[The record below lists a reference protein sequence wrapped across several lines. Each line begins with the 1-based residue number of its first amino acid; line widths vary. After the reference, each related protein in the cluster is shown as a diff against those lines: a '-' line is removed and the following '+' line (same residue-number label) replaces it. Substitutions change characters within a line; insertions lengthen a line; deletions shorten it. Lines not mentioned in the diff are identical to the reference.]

1 MEIGDIVIVEEKYW
15 LKEYFPGY
23 CEIIA
28 TKTIMRE
35 LRYSIR
41 TIDFIYGKQNITL
54 VHEREIIP
62 IVKIRNEKLKQIL
75 DEI

>member
-15 LKEYFPGY
+15 LKEYFSGY
-23 CEIIA
+23 CEIIG

-35 LRYSIR
+35 LRYNIK
-41 TIDFIYGKQNITL
+41 TIDFIDGKQHVTL
-54 VHEREIIP
+54 VHENEIIP
-62 IVKIRNEKLKQIL
+62 IVRIRNEKLNQIL

>member
-1 MEIGDIVIVEEKYW
+1 MEIGDIVIVDEKYW

-23 CEIIA
+23 CEIIG

-35 LRYSIR
+35 LRYNIK
-41 TIDFIYGKQNITL
+41 TINFINGKQNKTL
-54 VHEREIIP
+54 VHEKEIIP